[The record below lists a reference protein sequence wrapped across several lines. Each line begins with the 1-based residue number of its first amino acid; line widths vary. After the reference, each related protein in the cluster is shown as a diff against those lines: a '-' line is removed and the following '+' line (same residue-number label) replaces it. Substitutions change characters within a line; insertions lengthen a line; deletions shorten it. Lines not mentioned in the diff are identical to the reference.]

1 MLPWKALLVSLPV
14 ALAGGWALASASA
27 RLEELRA
34 EMARLEAAG
43 RAEGES
49 FVRTLEG
56 AHAERQLEHFDRRR
70 ALALEQA
77 RARRDQVLGVLGL
90 VAAALLFAGA
100 RAVRRIGAEVDEE
113 RRRLSGGGG
122 GAGSGAG

>member
-1 MLPWKALLVSLPV
+1 MLPWKALLVSMPV

-27 RLEELRA
+27 RLQDLRG

-70 ALALEQA
+70 ALALELA
-77 RARRDQVLGVLGL
+77 RARRDQLLGVLGL
-90 VAAALLFAGA
+90 VGAALLFAGA
-100 RAVRRIGAEVDEE
+100 RAIRRIGAEVDEE
-113 RRRLSGGGG
+113 RRRVAAEGGRAGPGG
-122 GAGSGAG
+122 R

>member
-14 ALAGGWALASASA
+14 AFASGWALANASA
-27 RLEELRA
+27 RLEALRG

-70 ALALEQA
+70 LLALDQA
-77 RARRDQVLGVLGL
+77 RARRDQLLGFLGL
-90 VAAALLFAGA
+90 VGAALLFAGV
-100 RAVRRIGAEVDEE
+100 RAFRRIGAEVDEH
-113 RRRLSGGGG
+113 RRGITG
-122 GAGSGAG
+122 GSGSAADR